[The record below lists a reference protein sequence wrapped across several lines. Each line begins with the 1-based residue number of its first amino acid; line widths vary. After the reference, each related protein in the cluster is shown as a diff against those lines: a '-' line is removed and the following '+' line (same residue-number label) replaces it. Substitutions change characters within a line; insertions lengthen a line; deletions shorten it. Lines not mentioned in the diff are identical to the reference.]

1 MFQSIIL
8 QTVDRNMTRQRDYR
22 QTKIVDG
29 TTATTIM
36 LIAIAAITLRDSDGE
51 SIDRFDAARVVLI
64 NWMPLIRLDHLHGAI

>member
-1 MFQSIIL
+1 
-8 QTVDRNMTRQRDYR
+8 MTRQRDYR
-22 QTKIVDG
+22 QTKIVDDAG

-64 NWMPLIRLDHLHGAI
+64 NWMPLIRPDHLHGAI